1 MSMPASGCEAA
12 MTLDIAI
19 GALITVGLFIYMGIA
34 MLWPEKL

>member
-1 MSMPASGCEAA
+1 

-19 GALITVGLFIYMGIA
+19 GAIITVGLIIYMGFA

>member
-1 MSMPASGCEAA
+1 

-19 GALITVGLFIYMGIA
+19 GAIITVGLFIYMGIA

>member
-1 MSMPASGCEAA
+1 

-19 GALITVGLFIYMGIA
+19 GAIITIGLLVYMGVA